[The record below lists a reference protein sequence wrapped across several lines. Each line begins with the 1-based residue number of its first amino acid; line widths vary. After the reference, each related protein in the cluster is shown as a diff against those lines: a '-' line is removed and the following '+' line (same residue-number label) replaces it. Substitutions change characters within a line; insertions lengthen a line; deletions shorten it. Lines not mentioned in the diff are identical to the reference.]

1 MLFCN
6 ALLQCPSVVPPAVPL
21 CSIPRRCP
29 SAVPCRIFLLQCPS
43 AVQRLESEKQ
53 VVLCQGEQQQQEYT
67 LQMQCLQQAC
77 QDTLQRERAQ
87 NDEQV
92 HLYFLHQIR
101 CMRNIFFVVRAT
113 AAVLLKRKKCTQN
126 LAGMMGVVLA
136 CLHLQVSLSLCCK
149 TCVHQGQFD

>member
-1 MLFCN
+1 MFTFLAALLQCSSAMPFCNALPQCPSAMPFCN

-21 CSIPRRCP
+21 CSTPRRCP

-67 LQMQCLQQAC
+67 LQMQCLQAAC

-92 HLYFLHQIR
+92 HLYFLHQ
-101 CMRNIFFVVRAT
+101 MHAQHFF
-113 AAVLLKRKKCTQN
+113 
-126 LAGMMGVVLA
+126 
-136 CLHLQVSLSLCCK
+136 CC
-149 TCVHQGQFD
+149 QGHCCCPSEA